1 MKKYGRSAAAAGL
14 ALALV
19 SPALARELHWR
30 SIDVEAR
37 IEPDGSVAVVETQ
50 AMVFSGDWNGGER
63 NYRLRFGQQ
72 FELTRISRIDPAT
85 GSEVELVEGDLDE
98 VDEYAWHDSRTL
110 RWRSRLPSDPPF
122 DRSEIVYRIEGVFSA
137 ILRETDERLWI
148 LDHDFLFPD
157 RDGVI
162 QRARVALELGAG
174 WELAAPAPAVV
185 EVGAVPPDEGLVVHR
200 ELRYTGAGRPERAG
214 IERSDPR
221 VSLAALALLFLLTL
235 ERAIAWGRRDGALGR
250 FARVDRQVDRAWLEE
265 RVFSLAPEVVGAAWD
280 REIAGAEVA
289 ATLAR
294 LVSERKLSSRVER
307 RGWAIF
313 GREVLHLKL
322 EVPLGEID
330 VTARPLVEALFP
342 LGAEI
347 DTDRLREHYRSSGF
361 QPASKLRSGL
371 ERRVSALRG
380 FEKGSPP
387 PSRWPSLGLLV
398 VAIAFS
404 AWAAVTTPTGV
415 AAFFGAGALLV
426 ASIPGWAGAGV
437 SQGRLGAPVG
447 GLVAISISLLIQ
459 WALVAGA
466 GWIPGAPWH
475 LVVAMAI
482 FAAAF
487 SRPFFNVL
495 ATRESAQSLALRREL
510 DAARRFFA
518 AELRRERPAL
528 EDRWFPWIV
537 AFGLAPQVDR
547 WFRAQAGATGATI
560 HSPTSIGGASGSSG
574 GGWTGG
580 GGSFGGAGAT
590 ASFAAAVSSMA
601 AGVSKPSSSGGSG
614 GGGGGGSS
622 GGGGGG
628 GW

>member
-1 MKKYGRSAAAAGL
+1 MTKFGRTAAAAGL
-14 ALALV
+14 GLALV

-30 SIDVEAR
+30 SIEVDAR
-37 IEPDGSVAVVETQ
+37 LEPDGSLAVVETQ
-50 AMVFSGDWNGGER
+50 AMIFTGDWNGGER
-63 NYRLRFGQQ
+63 RFELRFGQQ
-72 FELTRISRIDPAT
+72 IELVRIARIDPES
-85 GSEVELVEGDLDE
+85 GREIELVEGDLDQ

-122 DRSEIVYRIEGVFSA
+122 DRREIVYRIEAVYSG
-137 ILRETDERLWI
+137 ILRAAGEGLWV
-148 LDHDFLFPD
+148 LDHDFLFAD
-157 RDGVI
+157 RDGPVE
-162 QRARVALELGAG
+162 RARVALELGEG
-174 WELAAPAPAVV
+174 WQLAAPAPTVV
-185 EVGAVPPDEGLVVHR
+185 ETGAIPPGEGLVVRR
-200 ELRYTGAGRPERAG
+200 ELRWTGAGRPARAAV
-214 IERSDPR
+214 EWPDPR
-221 VSLAALALLFLLTL
+221 RSLSAVGLLVLLAL
-235 ERAIAWGRRDGALGR
+235 ERLISWWRRDAALGR
-250 FARVDRQVDRAWLEE
+250 FAAGPTRVDRAWLEE
-265 RVFSLAPEVVGAAWD
+265 RLFSVAPEVVGAAWD

-294 LVSERKLSSRVER
+294 LVAERKLSSRVER
-307 RGWAIF
+307 RGWSVF
-313 GREVLHLKL
+313 GRDVLHLKL
-322 EVPLGEID
+322 EVPLGAID
-330 VTARPLVEALFP
+330 ETARPLIEALFP

-347 DTDRLREHYRSSGF
+347 DTDRLRDHYRSSGF
-361 QPASKLRSGL
+361 QPASKLRSRL

-398 VAIAFS
+398 VAIAVA
-404 AWAAVTTPTGV
+404 AWAAATTPTGV
-415 AAFFGAGALLV
+415 AAFFGAGALFV

-437 SQGRLGAPVG
+437 GQGRLGVPVG
-447 GLVAISISLLIQ
+447 ALVAISISLLLQ

-466 GWIPGAPWH
+466 GLIPGASWH
-475 LVVAMAI
+475 LVAAMAV

-495 ATRESAQSLALRREL
+495 ATRESVESLALRREL

-547 WFRAQAGATGATI
+547 WFRARAGATGATI
-560 HSPTSIGGASGSSG
+560 HAPTSIGGASGSSG

-601 AGVSKPSSSGGSG
+601 AGVAKPSSSGGS